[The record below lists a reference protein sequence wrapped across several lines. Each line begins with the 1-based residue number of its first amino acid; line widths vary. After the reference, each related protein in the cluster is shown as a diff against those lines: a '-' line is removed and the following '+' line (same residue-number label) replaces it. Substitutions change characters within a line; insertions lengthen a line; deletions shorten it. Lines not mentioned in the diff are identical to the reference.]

1 MKKLEYA
8 KILYPKSEITITV
21 PNRIHMF
28 TYRASFNVEGK
39 TGGAGIS
46 IKGNQIMNVRTMD
59 IQYYNDNP
67 LLDYFISVFKRILK
81 YDGFFKVDYKN
92 ALEEHIGLGTSI
104 SQTVALCFAINHL
117 FYNPLSDVEIR
128 KLIMKEYREIDQGKL
143 IRGLGTGV
151 GAACSLYG
159 GINFVTNSQGYV
171 HLTPSRKYAVAV
183 FFPMDIHF
191 RKRIKL
197 EEENTQ
203 KEISF
208 RADEE
213 SFQQRK
219 ELIYESFIP
228 ALLSE
233 DWNLLGRTTAEI
245 HTMGVKKIECERF
258 DYEYEIE
265 LINMLLEQG
274 VLLAGL
280 SSLGPVN
287 YALVPWEKAEWL
299 KDYLVNKKLATDI
312 LFFDLCRH
320 GIEILYER

>member
-117 FYNPLSDVEIR
+117 FYNPHHGQPNYIPHHIKRQIHPVKMPPRHIYLDNLV
-128 KLIMKEYREIDQGKL
+128 D
-143 IRGLGTGV
+143 
-151 GAACSLYG
+151 
-159 GINFVTNSQGYV
+159 NGY
-171 HLTPSRKYAVAV
+171 
-183 FFPMDIHF
+183 
-191 RKRIKL
+191 
-197 EEENTQ
+197 TQ
-203 KEISF
+203 TK
-208 RADEE
+208 
-213 SFQQRK
+213 
-219 ELIYESFIP
+219 
-228 ALLSE
+228 
-233 DWNLLGRTTAEI
+233 
-245 HTMGVKKIECERF
+245 
-258 DYEYEIE
+258 
-265 LINMLLEQG
+265 
-274 VLLAGL
+274 
-280 SSLGPVN
+280 
-287 YALVPWEKAEWL
+287 
-299 KDYLVNKKLATDI
+299 
-312 LFFDLCRH
+312 
-320 GIEILYER
+320 